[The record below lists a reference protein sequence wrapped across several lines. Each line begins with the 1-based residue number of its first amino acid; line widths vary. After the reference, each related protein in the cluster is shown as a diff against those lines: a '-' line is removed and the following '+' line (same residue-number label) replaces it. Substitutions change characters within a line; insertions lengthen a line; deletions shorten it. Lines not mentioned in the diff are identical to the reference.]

1 MHLNVSRSQ
10 SEEAKVGLVAEN
22 NLITLVHLINRVG
35 SSHHICRD
43 VEGAGKCRLEVY
55 NTAAEVHHV

>member
-1 MHLNVSRSQ
+1 MSLGHSQ
-10 SEEAKVGLVAEN
+10 RKPEVELVAEN

-43 VEGAGKCRLEVY
+43 VKGAGKCRLEVY